1 MKKISNT
8 IILLTIASLLLA
20 ACNIPKPT
28 PTPSMDTVRTAAAQ
42 TVEALTTQIVST
54 QPQQPQPSD
63 TPQVADT
70 QAATQAPQA
79 TATTSVNATATSSA
93 ACDQAGFVEET
104 IPDRSKFSAGSVFT
118 KTWTLKNTGSCTWNA
133 NYAVVFSSGVAMNAP
148 ASQQLTTGTV
158 APGQSLVITMAL
170 TTPATPGTYRADFKL
185 RNAGGVLFGIGPE
198 NKTFWAE
205 IDVVTASLN
214 LVESY
219 CSAQWTS
226 AAGTLPCPGKDGS
239 SNGFVYYDDE
249 PMLEGYYQDNEPAIW
264 VAPQN
269 VTNGYIKGIYPVL
282 KIPAG
287 HKFHAII
294 GCASGSSNCDVKMTL
309 NYIEAGGPMQTL
321 AIWHEVN
328 DGMFQKV
335 SYDLSSFA
343 NRSIQIVLIVDSNG
357 SPVGDKVHWFAARI
371 AP

>member
-1 MKKISNT
+1 MRIT
-8 IILLTIASLLLA
+8 LW
-20 ACNIPKPT
+20 
-28 PTPSMDTVRTAAAQ
+28 
-42 TVEALTTQIVST
+42 
-54 QPQQPQPSD
+54 
-63 TPQVADT
+63 
-70 QAATQAPQA
+70 
-79 TATTSVNATATSSA
+79 SSA
-93 ACDQAGFVEET
+93 AG
-104 IPDRSKFSAGSVFT
+104 G
-118 KTWTLKNTGSCTWNA
+118 
-133 NYAVVFSSGVAMNAP
+133 MNA
-148 ASQQLTTGTV
+148 ASQQLPRTV
-158 APGQSLVITMAL
+158 APANPCHNDGPH
-170 TTPATPGTYRADFKL
+170 TPATPGTYRADFKL

-287 HKFHAII
+287 HKFHAIMAVLL
-294 GCASGSSNCDVKMTL
+294 G
-309 NYIEAGGPMQTL
+309 Q
-321 AIWHEVN
+321 AIA
-328 DGMFQKV
+328 M
-335 SYDLSSFA
+335 
-343 NRSIQIVLIVDSNG
+343 
-357 SPVGDKVHWFAARI
+357 
-371 AP
+371 